1 MIKRQI
7 IDSIKNSKKSV
18 LLLGPRQTGKSTLI
32 NSILPDVSINLAS
45 EKNYLNFLRNKE
57 ELESILERK
66 KPRTVF
72 IDEVQRIPSLLNTIQ
87 SIVDQNS
94 KIKFYLTGSSARKLR
109 RGSANLLPGR
119 IHSYQL
125 GGLTA
130 KELGPNFDVMKAIR
144 LGTLPGMYLEKD
156 PKEAL
161 KTLRSYSGTYI
172 KEEIQ
177 AESLTRNL
185 EGFSR
190 FLSVACAY
198 SGQHID
204 YTKISKLAQVS
215 RTSIIRYF
223 EILQDTLLLESI
235 YPFNL
240 DNKRRLIQHPKIYF
254 FDCGILNALIENF
267 QITQDRIGFLFENLV
282 YSQLRSSGYSVDK
295 DLQIFSYRTEHNAE
309 VDFIIKLEGQVLA
322 IEVKASK
329 NVSDFDRRGF
339 NSFEEYYNKKV
350 KKIIVH
356 MGSTDKT
363 VDGIDLLSLP
373 SLLKEIGLC

>member
-1 MIKRQI
+1 MIQRQI
-7 IDSIKNSKKSV
+7 LDSIKGSKKSV

-32 NSILPDVSINLAS
+32 NSLNPDLAINLAS
-45 EKNYLNFLRNKE
+45 EKSYLAFLRNNE
-57 ELESILERK
+57 ELESILERH
-66 KPRTVF
+66 KPKSVF

-87 SIVDQNS
+87 SIIDQNS

-125 GGLTA
+125 SGLTIG
-130 KELGPNFDVMKAIR
+130 ELGSQFDLLKAMRI
-144 LGTLPGMYLEKD
+144 GTLPGLFLEPDQKD
-156 PKEAL
+156 AL
-161 KTLRSYSGTYI
+161 KTLRSYSATYL

-177 AESLTRNL
+177 AEALTKNL
-185 EGFSR
+185 EGFTR
-190 FLSVACAY
+190 FLTIACAY

-204 YTKISKLAQVS
+204 YTKISKLSQVA

-240 DNKRRLIQHPKIYF
+240 DSKRRLIQHPKIYF
-254 FDCGILNALIENF
+254 FDCGILNSLIENF
-267 QITQDRIGFLFENLV
+267 QVTQDRVGFLFENLV
-282 YSQLRSSGYSVDK
+282 FAQIRASGYSADK
-295 DLQIFSYRTEHNAE
+295 DIRIYSYRTEHDAE
-309 VDFIIKLEGQVLA
+309 IDFIVKVEGQIFA

-329 NVSDFDRRGF
+329 NVQDIDSRGF
-339 NSFEEYYNKKV
+339 KSFEEYYGKKV

-356 MGSTDKT
+356 MGSIDKSAG
-363 VDGIDLLSLP
+363 GIELLSLQ
-373 SLLKEIGLC
+373 SLLKELGL